1 MRTIKKQNEH
11 DDPSLETAVFLKMG
25 DFITPSEFQFFKKR
39 NGGRNVIFNRRYI
52 SNRKIAVVGNGFVFG
67 VFCFQKEK
75 EPITAAHGWLVIG
88 SASLRLAL

>member
-1 MRTIKKQNEH
+1 M
-11 DDPSLETAVFLKMG
+11 
-25 DFITPSEFQFFKKR
+25 
-39 NGGRNVIFNRRYI
+39 IFNRRYI

-88 SASLRLAL
+88 SASLRLALL